1 MTFRDLALSESVLRA
16 IEEIGYEKPSPIQ
29 EKAIPPALAGRDV
42 LGCAQTGTGKT
53 AAFALPVLEELARR
67 STFSGKIR
75 ALVLTPTRELA
86 LQIEESF
93 HSYGK
98 YLPYRVGLVMG
109 GVAQGNQIAALHRGV
124 DVLVATPGRLL
135 DLQSQR
141 HVDLSGVEFFVLDE
155 ADRMLDM
162 GFIHDVKKVIA
173 LLPQKKQT
181 MFFTATMP
189 PEIDKLAKSLLVN
202 PASVAVTPVSSTVE
216 LTEQSVYFTDKA
228 SKTELLIELFKTGKV
243 ETPCLVFTRTKYGA
257 DKLARKLKAAGVT
270 AMAIHGDKSQGARQ
284 NALDS
289 FKKGKIMALVA
300 TDIAA
305 RGIDVAALPSVV
317 NYELPNVPETYVHR
331 IGRTGRAGRSGVA
344 VSLCDIDEKDYLRD
358 IEKLIGKHVTEAA
371 DNPFPMTVFEKS
383 PPKTPG
389 RKPSA
394 QPAEH
399 KDNKNKQAENAANK
413 PVEKKA
419 EPKKTQ
425 LQKPPVKTAAPPQKP
440 QFPGKKQERRK
451 QNNGNPSLGAKDSAK
466 GNAPVKSGGK
476 PSAHSGSAKAA
487 PIAAS
492 NAANNNAA
500 NNNGANNGANKRR
513 NRFRRRKK
521 PVKGE

>member
-162 GFIHDVKKVIA
+162 GFIHDVTRILDKLASRRNLGMFSATISREVMDISWMYQRDPEEITVQAKEENKPDIA
-173 LLPQKKQT
+173 QYRIDVGQNDKAHVMAQIIRAEGHERVMAFCNTKGMTERLKAFLMMEGLEADCIHGDIPQKKR
-181 MFFTATMP
+181 
-189 PEIDKLAKSLLVN
+189 E
-202 PASVAVTPVSSTVE
+202 AVMARFRRGE
-216 LTEQSVYFTDKA
+216 LPIF
-228 SKTELLIELFKTGKV
+228 
-243 ETPCLVFTRTKYGA
+243 
-257 DKLARKLKAAGVT
+257 
-270 AMAIHGDKSQGARQ
+270 
-284 NALDS
+284 
-289 FKKGKIMALVA
+289 VA
-300 TDIAA
+300 TDVAA
-305 RGIDVAALPSVV
+305 RGIDVDDVDAVF
-317 NYELPNVPETYVHR
+317 NYDVPLENEYYVHR
-331 IGRTGRAGRSGVA
+331 IGRTGRAKRRGVA
-344 VSLCDIDEKDYLRD
+344 YTLVSDY
-358 IEKLIGKHVTEAA
+358 
-371 DNPFPMTVFEKS
+371 
-383 PPKTPG
+383 
-389 RKPSA
+389 PSGMRLDGIA
-394 QPAEH
+394 KFTGNE
-399 KDNKNKQAENAANK
+399 
-413 PVEKKA
+413 VKKA
-419 EPKKTQ
+419 HLDAE
-425 LQKPPVKTAAPPQKP
+425 
-440 QFPGKKQERRK
+440 GKLVE
-451 QNNGNPSLGAKDSAK
+451 D
-466 GNAPVKSGGK
+466 
-476 PSAHSGSAKAA
+476 
-487 PIAAS
+487 
-492 NAANNNAA
+492 
-500 NNNGANNGANKRR
+500 
-513 NRFRRRKK
+513 
-521 PVKGE
+521 